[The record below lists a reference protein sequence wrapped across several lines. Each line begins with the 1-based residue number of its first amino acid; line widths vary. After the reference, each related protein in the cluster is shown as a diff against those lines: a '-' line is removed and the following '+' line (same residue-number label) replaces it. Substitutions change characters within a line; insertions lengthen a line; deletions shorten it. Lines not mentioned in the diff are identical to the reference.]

1 MTNTS
6 PDHTTLSK
14 SLDLLHIHQSTSEI
28 YGLLCAIISAH
39 AAITKDAWVNGLM
52 TLDLDKKGNTK
63 EIDSAKKDLE
73 NLFTWTQNYLN
84 TEAGP
89 EFHLIL
95 PDPKAEFES
104 TLRSLIEFS
113 QGFLSGLNLC
123 QINTETQKDNPPLQ
137 EALESLTQ
145 IACLDD
151 NEEDSSSNQEAL
163 ELCTNYTKD
172 TTSVILKHLK
182 LNAPSDTKN

>member
-1 MTNTS
+1 MSKTA

-14 SLDLLHIHQSTSEI
+14 SLDILHIHQSTSEI

-52 TLDLDKKGNTK
+52 TLDIDKKDDSK
-63 EIDSAKKDLE
+63 KIDSAKKDIE
-73 NLFTWTQNYLN
+73 NLFDWTQNYLN

-104 TLRSLIEFS
+104 TLSSLIEFS

-123 QINTETQKDNPPLQ
+123 KINTETTKDNTPLQ

-151 NEEDSSSNQEAL
+151 HEKDSSSNQEAL

-172 TTSVILKHLK
+172 ATSVILKHLK
-182 LNAPSDTKN
+182 LNSPSNTKN